1 MIQPTYQTLGDENLD
16 EDALDAIL
24 AFLPESHQIQFCSGF
39 DWESKVIAVTDQSV
53 VIGALG
59 IGDDDELAGEIELA
73 CLYSSIDSISN
84 DGRTLVIDTIDGASH
99 EYRMGEERVV
109 RRLVRIIRDRMRQ
122 RQGAREDEFDW
133 GAADWDTTEQMD
145 EEVDADASTGIV
157 EKVKFWEEQDKINQ
171 ELIPRVIRQHELF
184 ARHVADHEN
193 LPLIAGNA
201 ISEALAEARE
211 EQRRQHE
218 AELAAVRAEMD
229 AQRRRHEAALAEVE
243 SERDAQ
249 QRQYIAEREEQR
261 RQHETELAALRQ
273 ERAIRGR
280 LVVGIAAGAA
290 AISAV
295 AVILSFIV

>member
-1 MIQPTYQTLGDENLD
+1 MRRSSYQILGDEKLD
-16 EDALDAIL
+16 EDALRAIL
-24 AFLPESHQIQFCSGF
+24 ALLPASHQIQFCSGF
-39 DWESKVIAVTDQSV
+39 DRQSKVIAVTDQSV
-53 VIGALG
+53 VIGTHG
-59 IGDDDELAGEIELA
+59 GKIELA
-73 CLYSSIDSISN
+73 RLYSNIDSVSS
-84 DGRTLVIDTIDGASH
+84 DGRTLVIDTIDGPS
-99 EYRMGEERVV
+99 YRYQMGEARVV
-109 RRLVRIIRDRMRQ
+109 RRLMAIIRDRKRRRQ

-145 EEVDADASTGIV
+145 EEVDADASTSIV

-218 AELAAVRAEMD
+218 AELAAVKAEMD

-261 RQHETELAALRQ
+261 RQHETVLAALRQ

-290 AISAV
+290 VISVV
-295 AVILSFIV
+295 AVILSFIA